1 MLHLPPYAF
10 DSELGSRNI
19 KSMLRRCYIALAILS
34 VSGVAIFAQTPSPS
48 PKPVEDAAPNKSVT
62 VPVPAKSFKRWVDI
76 DGLAVSTRYR
86 YVENAAGVITNNQN
100 QYQVNARA
108 RFKFDREGRYSV
120 YAGLFSG
127 NNLTSG
133 WANTGIGTGSPQGDV
148 FLKQLYFDAKPVK
161 WLQVQVGGIGANNG
175 ENSEITGYDNDV
187 YLTGERVVVRR
198 PKNLYF
204 DEISVTNA
212 YIGDINR
219 PNVFRRFKNFGRSN
233 YHQLLV
239 RKQVNKRVAFSAD
252 YTFEAGTDTLRQAVK
267 ISAPEAKIFDILHF
281 ENYQRVDPDKGYG
294 FSLWGEKVIRKKLNL
309 SGGFARI
316 DRTMFN
322 ADRFPRGNRFFIGA
336 AYKLTRELTLNP
348 VLIQAVGPLDA
359 PSLPRTRLDLILTF
373 NVLETL
379 RRLKVY

>member
-1 MLHLPPYAF
+1 MLHLPRYVV
-10 DSELGSRNI
+10 DSERRPRNI
-19 KSMLRRCYIALAILS
+19 KSMLRRCYIAIAIAGLL
-34 VSGVAIFAQTPSPS
+34 GIATFAQSPTPS
-48 PKPVEDAAPNKSVT
+48 PKPVEDASPSKAAAA
-62 VPVPAKSFKRWVDI
+62 PVPAKAFKRWVDI
-76 DGLAVSTRYR
+76 EGLAVSTRYR

-187 YLTGERVVVRR
+187 YLTGERVAVRR
-198 PKNLYF
+198 AKNLYF
-204 DEISVTNA
+204 DEIAVTNA

-219 PNVFRRFKNFGRSN
+219 PNVFLRFKNFGRSN

-239 RKQVNKRVAFSAD
+239 RKQVNKRVGFSAD

-294 FSLWGEKVIRKKLNL
+294 FSIWGEKVIRKKLNL
-309 SGGFARI
+309 SGGFAHI

>member
-1 MLHLPPYAF
+1 VLRKTYFGALFSVIFVAASYAQ
-10 DSELGSRNI
+10 SPTT
-19 KSMLRRCYIALAILS
+19 
-34 VSGVAIFAQTPSPS
+34 AQRPIVEVTPS
-48 PKPVEDAAPNKSVT
+48 KTVAA
-62 VPVPAKSFKRWVDI
+62 PVPAKAFKRWVDI
-76 DGLAVSTRYR
+76 EGLAVSTRYR

-161 WLQVQVGGIGANNG
+161 WFQVQVGGIGVNNG

-187 YLTGERVVVRR
+187 YLTGERVAVRR

-212 YIGDINR
+212 YIGDITR

-239 RKQVNKRVAFSAD
+239 RKQVNKRVGFSAD

-267 ISAPEAKIFDILHF
+267 ISAPEAKVFDILHF

-309 SGGFARI
+309 SGGFAHI

-379 RRLKVY
+379 RRMKVY